1 MIMAVELFGMDV
13 GHYAAIS
20 IIIAFLM
27 TGHRSV
33 FPSQVLSM
41 KKSDAINIKLGEEII
56 NADTTYTT
64 RFFINIKRII
74 TLIFNKANKDIEE
87 NKKE

>member
-1 MIMAVELFGMDV
+1 MLQLKLCIWNGCWAL
-13 GHYAAIS
+13 S